1 MPRPK
6 LPRCISGKPRIRGF
20 KPHGTENNG
29 EVILSLEE
37 FEVFRLIDY
46 QGLDQAGV
54 AEIMGVSR
62 QTVGRIL
69 KQSRFKVAQ
78 SLVMARQLTVQGGC
92 YEIVRKQRMQQGSGC
107 RRCCVRKGGILEK
120 MDIEEGKAL
129 CQD

>member
-6 LPRCISGKPRIRGF
+6 LPRCISSKPRIRGF
-20 KPHGTENNG
+20 KPRGMESTG

-46 QGLDQAGV
+46 QGLDQSGV

-78 SLVMARQLTVQGGC
+78 SLVMGRHLTVQGGC
-92 YEIVRKQRMQQGSGC
+92 YEVRKNRMQNGTGC
-107 RRCCVRKGGILEK
+107 RRCCARQENILEMLGNNK
-120 MDIEEGKAL
+120 EEEAI

>member
-92 YEIVRKQRMQQGSGC
+92 YEIRKKRMQQGTGC
-107 RRCCVRKGGILEK
+107 RRCCVRQENMLKTMK
-120 MDIEEGKAL
+120 NKEETL